1 MESGDDLAPLSIFRP
16 ASKWASKKER
26 AETFP
31 FRLALHFSIHL
42 DNFRLFSIMFYRL
55 SRKGEAMAIT
65 PRQRE
70 LFDYLSRFITSY
82 GHAPTIAEMRG
93 HLGLNSPSTA
103 HHLLTALERE

>member
-1 MESGDDLAPLSIFRP
+1 MGLKKSASRNLSVP
-16 ASKWASKKER
+16 ARASLKR
-26 AETFP
+26 FA
-31 FRLALHFSIHL
+31 RCYLSIHL

-103 HHLLTALERE
+103 HHLLTALER